1 MQHDTR
7 LRDAARAIYD
17 TVYPGEEWTPVSFEE
32 AERFGSVHYRQA
44 VAAAQA
50 ARLRFAGDGGRQLGL
65 F

>member
-1 MQHDTR
+1 MHHDTR

-65 F
+65 W